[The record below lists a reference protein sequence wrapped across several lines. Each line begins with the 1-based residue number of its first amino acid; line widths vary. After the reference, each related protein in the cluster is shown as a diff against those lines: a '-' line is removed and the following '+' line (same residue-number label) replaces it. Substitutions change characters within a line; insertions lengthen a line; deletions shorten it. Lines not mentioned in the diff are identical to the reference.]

1 MYADFFHFSKWTC
14 HLFGKGSYY
23 QAATLN
29 VIVVEVVEIHFSE
42 VLPPEQSGIWKWK
55 LFLLLN

>member
-42 VLPPEQSGIWKWK
+42 VLPPEQSGIWK
-55 LFLLLN
+55 